1 MAIQIAGTTVI
12 DDSKQ
17 IQNIGGNGGIISGT
31 FSVGSGSKTITCSS
45 FRGHVFGY
53 VTLDAGD
60 PNDTGAMLAS
70 LGWSSTTGSTTFNKY
85 TILNQNSQ
93 SAYIFYSSGSNF
105 SMYAKQFLGG
115 TKTAYYSFWYSGN
128 TVPTIT
134 IT

>member
-1 MAIQIAGTTVI
+1 MAFQIGGTTI
-12 DDSKQ
+12 INNSKQ

-31 FSVGSGSKTITCSS
+31 FSVGSVAKTITCSS

-53 VTLDAGD
+53 VTVDAGD

-70 LGWSSTTGSTTFNKY
+70 LGWSSTTGSTNFNKY
-85 TILNQNSQ
+85 TIQSQNSQ
-93 SAYIFYSSGSNF
+93 NVYIFNSSGF
-105 SMYAKQFLGG
+105 SMYAKHFFGG